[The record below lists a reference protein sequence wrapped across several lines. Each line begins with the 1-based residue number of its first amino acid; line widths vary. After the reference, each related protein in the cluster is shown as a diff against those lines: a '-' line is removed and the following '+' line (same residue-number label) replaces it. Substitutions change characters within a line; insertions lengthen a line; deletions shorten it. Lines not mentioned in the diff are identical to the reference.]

1 MQEVFMIFFEWVLYT
16 FSTVFNKVIK
26 IVPIFVYLIT
36 NLKDMSELR
45 KLKVTEMN
53 RLTVEE
59 FKKAE
64 KLPLVVVLDEV
75 RSLHNIGAVFRTS
88 DAFLVNKIY
97 LCGITAVPPHPEMH
111 KTALGAEYTVDWKY
125 CKHTQEAVNELHEAG
140 YTILAIEQCAGSTM
154 LDHLTLENEKKY
166 AIVMG
171 NEVKG
176 VQQEVVDMCDGCIEI
191 PQYGTKHSLNVSVT
205 TGIVLW
211 EFANKLIRLKQS
223 C

>member
-1 MQEVFMIFFEWVLYT
+1 
-16 FSTVFNKVIK
+16 
-26 IVPIFVYLIT
+26 
-36 NLKDMSELR
+36 MSELR
-45 KLKVTEMN
+45 KLKITEMN

-59 FKKAE
+59 FKEAD

-88 DAFLVNKIY
+88 DAFLVNRIY
-97 LCGITAVPPHPEMH
+97 LCGITATPPNAEMH
-111 KTALGAEYTVDWKY
+111 KTALGAEHTVDWKY
-125 CKHTQEAVNELHEAG
+125 CETTQEAVNELHSNG
-140 YTILAIEQCAGSTM
+140 YTVLAIEQCEGSTM
-154 LDHLTLENEKKY
+154 LGDLHLDKDKKY

-176 VQQEVVDMCDGCIEI
+176 VQQDVVNSCDGCIEI

-211 EFANKLIRLKQS
+211 EFANKLISFRKKD
-223 C
+223 

>member
-1 MQEVFMIFFEWVLYT
+1 
-16 FSTVFNKVIK
+16 
-26 IVPIFVYLIT
+26 
-36 NLKDMSELR
+36 MSELR

-59 FKKAE
+59 FKDAR
-64 KLPLVVVLDEV
+64 KLPFVVVLDEV

-88 DAFLVNKIY
+88 DAFLVNRIC
-97 LCGITAVPPHPEMH
+97 LCGITATPPHPEMH

-125 CKHTQEAVNELHEAG
+125 YKHTQDAVNELHEEG
-140 YTILAIEQCAGSTM
+140 YTVFAIEQCEGSRM
-154 LDHLTLENEKKY
+154 LDKLELDENGKY

-205 TGIVLW
+205 AGIVIW
-211 EFANKLIRLKQS
+211 EFANRMIKCL
-223 C
+223 